1 MTSDFLEIAK
11 LIGGL
16 SVAIMSMSVVTYA
29 LAVPRLQTALTV
41 GMKRTRED
49 KEKLEKQFKEQKL
62 TVDQIGDQLKAIENQ
77 QAESKKVVDRLSWSK
92 VVVIP
97 SFLSG
102 ISFVLVGLVAGSPL
116 GWSTDPVLLAGAA
129 LLLLGAF
136 VHLLSSL
143 KAIEQTAIRPE
154 MSLEG

>member
-1 MTSDFLEIAK
+1 LTSDFLEIAK